1 MNRKGVAN
9 RRDFLKTLS
18 KSSLALG
25 TGAAFPTVVPHS
37 VLGQDAPSN
46 RVTVGMIGCGWR
58 GMQLFRDVY
67 NNPNLRIAAFA
78 DVDRR
83 FVLNAQATL
92 DGEENIQRS
101 LVNGTRRALPPKN
114 ASSAYED
121 YRRILDRDDIDAVVV
136 ATPDH
141 WHAKIAIDAMD
152 AGKDVYCEKPLSH
165 TINQGRDLVRKAR
178 ETKSVFQTG
187 SQQRSSAP
195 FRTIAEYA
203 RAGRIGRIDW
213 ARVVLS
219 DGTNS
224 KGGPDE
230 PVPAGLNWDSWL
242 GPAPYV
248 PYNPLRCHIS
258 FRNFFDYSGGSITDL
273 GAHHLDIV
281 QWALG
286 TDRTGPISVEGK
298 ARTRRGFFET
308 FSRYYFTFTYASGIK
323 VYLDSRHDE
332 QEPFSIQLHGSKGS
346 LHAKRW
352 QVWSDPPELLQEPL
366 GSGDPHLYRS
376 GNHMQDWVDCIRERR
391 RPICDVAVGHRTATL
406 CHLANICGRIRRN
419 LQWDPEQELFPKD
432 TAANDWLERPQR
444 EPYVYTV

>member
-1 MNRKGVAN
+1 MNRNGVAN
-9 RRDFLKTLS
+9 RRSFLRTLS
-18 KSSLALG
+18 KSSLAIG
-25 TGAAFPTVVPHS
+25 AGAAFPAIAPGS
-37 VLGQDAPSN
+37 VLGQDAPSD
-46 RVTVGMIGCGWR
+46 RIVVGMIGCGWR

-83 FVLNAQATL
+83 FLLNAQATL
-92 DGEENIQRS
+92 DREENIERT
-101 LVNGTRRALPPKN
+101 LVRDNRRVPPPQN
-114 ASSAYED
+114 ASSAYEE

-141 WHAKIAIDAMD
+141 WHAKIAIDAMG
-152 AGKDVYCEKPLSH
+152 AGKDVYCEKPLTH

-178 ETKSVFQTG
+178 ETETVFQTG

-203 RAGRIGRIDW
+203 RAGRIGEIDW
-213 ARVVLS
+213 ARVVLF
-219 DGTNS
+219 DGGNS
-224 KGGPDE
+224 RGVPDE
-230 PVPAGLNWDSWL
+230 PIPAGLNWDSWL

-258 FRNFFDYSGGSITDL
+258 FRNFFDTSGGTITDY

-298 ARTRRGFFET
+298 ARTRRGYYET

-346 LHAKRW
+346 LYAKRW
-352 QVWSDPPELLQEPL
+352 EVWSDPPELLQEPL

-376 GNHMQDWVDCIRERR
+376 GNHTQDWVDCIRERR
-391 RPICDVAVGHRTATL
+391 RPICDVAVGHRSATI
-406 CHLANICGRIRRN
+406 CHLANICGRIKRN
-419 LQWDPEQELFPKD
+419 LQWDPERELFPND
-432 TAANDWLERPQR
+432 PEANDWLERPQR
-444 EPYVYTV
+444 KPYVYTM